1 MNTTVTT
8 SRLSVLLLQH
18 DDLFPAEETTCASC
32 SVTAPQWGSE
42 ERCTLST
49 VSGQWGRPQS
59 DMWQQR
65 RRELS
70 ALIST
75 ETTTEASHSSVCLSC
90 EKLQTPPETFTDH
103 CHANRVTCWQ
113 HSETHS
119 WRNNCKLLQNESCCT
134 WRCLWYKCLQMLL
147 SSCSCV
153 SSQNIVSIIFTLVSS
168 TQGPEEWAHSSTN
181 RQRAGG
187 KL

>member
-90 EKLQTPPETFTDH
+90 ERLQTPPETFTDH

-134 WRCLWYKCLQMLL
+134 WRRL
-147 SSCSCV
+147 
-153 SSQNIVSIIFTLVSS
+153 
-168 TQGPEEWAHSSTN
+168 
-181 RQRAGG
+181 
-187 KL
+187 